1 LIKDTVYFF
10 VQAFTSSAEVETI
23 LYLNCIGIYLKF
35 KMSFDLAKILN
46 DPKLA
51 ELLKDPAVITAA
63 VIVILVILVS
73 FAGQKKVKKSMVN
86 LKLKKEEAKV
96 VDAVDCGEIEN
107 LAQFKDGKLVMCRC
121 WRSEKFPY
129 CDGSHTKHNA
139 ETGDNVGPLIIK
151 K

>member
-1 LIKDTVYFF
+1 
-10 VQAFTSSAEVETI
+10 
-23 LYLNCIGIYLKF
+23 
-35 KMSFDLAKILN
+35 MSFDLNKILN

-51 ELLKDPAVITAA
+51 ELLKDPAVITAF
-63 VIVILVILVS
+63 VIVVLVILVS
-73 FAGQKKVKKSMVN
+73 FAGKKKIKKSMVN
-86 LKLKKEEAKV
+86 LKLKKDEAKV

-129 CDGSHTKHNA
+129 CDGSHTKHNT

>member
-1 LIKDTVYFF
+1 
-10 VQAFTSSAEVETI
+10 
-23 LYLNCIGIYLKF
+23 
-35 KMSFDLAKILN
+35 MSFDLAKILN

>member
-1 LIKDTVYFF
+1 
-10 VQAFTSSAEVETI
+10 
-23 LYLNCIGIYLKF
+23 
-35 KMSFDLAKILN
+35 MSFDLTQILN

-63 VIVILVILVS
+63 VIVILVILIS
-73 FAGQKKVKKSMVN
+73 FAGGQKKTKKSMVN
-86 LKLKKEEAKV
+86 LKLKKDEAKV

-129 CDGSHTKHNA
+129 CDGSHTKHNS

>member
-1 LIKDTVYFF
+1 
-10 VQAFTSSAEVETI
+10 
-23 LYLNCIGIYLKF
+23 
-35 KMSFDLAKILN
+35 MSFDLNKILN

-51 ELLKDPAVITAA
+51 ELLKDPAVITAFA
-63 VIVILVILVS
+63 IVILVLLVS